1 MVKSEPPGWLTRL
14 GTSQPFFSVADQRPS
29 RESWSLGGLAAGA
42 IPEAVR
48 STHGYQAQL
57 PSDAQATSRE
67 ARPGDFF
74 RN

>member
-1 MVKSEPPGWLTRL
+1 MVKSERAGWLTRL

-48 STHGYQAQL
+48 SSHGYQPQL
-57 PSDAQATSRE
+57 PSDAHELPRE